1 MWKNGWIVFLLLLLL
16 LCCMAIC
23 ICLQP
28 LLRRWFGRRG
38 IGTFANEAEWRDAV
52 GRKAEAMLRH
62 MPAFPE
68 EDTLTFRI
76 AMRRSGVDAQ
86 RLVRVR
92 AAKLLLA
99 AGLAKDQAPGLFSA
113 GRAYAES
120 LLLPDGRWKIP
131 MDHTEDALL
140 AYAVLSYPGIELG
153 HIRPAMEQTAH
164 LLQSLAGE
172 SDTIPA
178 NPDAPDLRFARTIGD
193 VCPFLAA
200 YAGSLWGTVLSE
212 SCHASAQ

>member
-92 AAKLLLA
+92 GKAFTGGRACERPSSGFVFGW
-99 AGLAKDQAPGLFSA
+99 AGLCG
-113 GRAYAES
+113 
-120 LLLPDGRWKIP
+120 IP
-131 MDHTEDALL
+131 
-140 AYAVLSYPGIELG
+140 
-153 HIRPAMEQTAH
+153 PAA
-164 LLQSLAGE
+164 
-172 SDTIPA
+172 
-178 NPDAPDLRFARTIGD
+178 
-193 VCPFLAA
+193 
-200 YAGSLWGTVLSE
+200 
-212 SCHASAQ
+212 

>member
-92 AAKLLLA
+92 AGLRKTKLRVCFRLG
-99 AGLAKDQAPGLFSA
+99 GLMRNPSCCLTA
-113 GRAYAES
+113 
-120 LLLPDGRWKIP
+120 DGKSPWITRK
-131 MDHTEDALL
+131 M
-140 AYAVLSYPGIELG
+140 
-153 HIRPAMEQTAH
+153 
-164 LLQSLAGE
+164 
-172 SDTIPA
+172 
-178 NPDAPDLRFARTIGD
+178 
-193 VCPFLAA
+193 PFLPMRCFRIRA
-200 YAGSLWGTVLSE
+200 
-212 SCHASAQ
+212 